1 MRRVFDRGLSG
12 NSHEMTID
20 DGSSGFGASRVIRE
34 YAKLLQANAPV
45 YVALGVLTSVAKGG
59 RPCTRSSDRF
69 LARHGRPIL
78 FVLCCANLR
87 LSGLNVLIELRL
99 ENYAV
104 IDNLVVE
111 FGHGLNLLTGE
122 TGAGKSIL
130 IDALALLLGEKA
142 SSDVIRGGADRAVVA
157 AVFEEEGPDG
167 DALAK
172 ILEANGL
179 DESDDGSL
187 ILRREIASGG
197 KGRVFVNNQPAT
209 VAVLRLLAPHLAVI
223 HAQNESIL
231 SFDGAARLELL
242 DSFAGSRFDTVANA
256 FAAWKRVRTRID
268 ELERG
273 EQDRLRLV
281 DLWIFQKREID
292 EGRLQS
298 GEDEK
303 LETEKRVLA
312 NAEKIYN
319 AAMNAF
325 DLLYE
330 GSGSTASSLR
340 AAHKQIEELARY
352 EPKFQEALEALQT
365 ARISVE
371 DVGATVRDYA
381 GGIHASPEHLA
392 QVEDRLA
399 LLERLKRKYG
409 PTLDE
414 VIQFGADVARKLSEV
429 ENKDE
434 ILRRLRSELA
444 QAGQDYLSAAQA
456 LSKSRTSAARR
467 LERLV
472 EAEVNDLAMKSAF
485 RIEMTTSTE
494 ESGWTSSGIDQVLYM
509 ISTNPGE
516 PLRQLE
522 NIASGGELSR
532 VMLALKASVESG
544 TESSRE
550 REKRSDSSARR
561 KREKTSQK
569 TLVFDEIDTGIGGRA
584 AEAVG
589 KKLKTLA
596 RAHQVL
602 CVTHLPQIATFGDHH
617 YVIDKKESGGRT
629 KTSIRPVTGEERT
642 EEVARMLSGAKLTET
657 SRKHAEQMIKANG

>member
-1 MRRVFDRGLSG
+1 M
-12 NSHEMTID
+12 
-20 DGSSGFGASRVIRE
+20 
-34 YAKLLQANAPV
+34 
-45 YVALGVLTSVAKGG
+45 
-59 RPCTRSSDRF
+59 
-69 LARHGRPIL
+69 
-78 FVLCCANLR
+78 
-87 LSGLNVLIELRL
+87 LIEMRL

-111 FGHGLNLLTGE
+111 FGQGLNLLTGE

-130 IDALALLLGEKA
+130 VDALALLLGDKA
-142 SSDVIRGGADRAVVA
+142 SSDVIRAGAERALVS
-157 AVFEEEGPDG
+157 AVFEIEGAAEKP
-167 DALAK
+167 LTR

-179 DESDDGSL
+179 DVSDDGSL
-187 ILRREIASGG
+187 ILRREIAAGG

-209 VAVLRLLAPHLAVI
+209 VAVLRLLAPYLATV

-231 SFDGAARLELL
+231 SFDGPARLELL
-242 DSFAGSRFDTVANA
+242 DGFADSQLDAVEAGFT
-256 FAAWKRVRTRID
+256 AWTEIRTRIE

-281 DLWIFQKREID
+281 DLWIFQKREIED
-292 EGRLQS
+292 ARLQS
-298 GEDEK
+298 GEDEG

-330 GSGSTASSLR
+330 GNGSTASSLR
-340 AAHKQIEELARY
+340 AAQKQVEELVRY
-352 EPKFQEALEALQT
+352 EPKFQEALAALET

-399 LLERLKRKYG
+399 LLDRLKRKYG

-414 VIQFGADVARKLSEV
+414 VMQFGADVARKLSEV

-434 ILRRLRSELA
+434 ILRQLRSELTKA
-444 QAGQDYLSAAQA
+444 AGEYLGAART
-456 LSKSRTSAARR
+456 LSKKRADAARR
-467 LERLV
+467 LEKLV
-472 EAEVNDLAMKSAF
+472 EAEINDLAMKSAF
-485 RIEMTTSTE
+485 RIEMTSSE
-494 ESGWTSSGIDQVLYM
+494 EEGNWSGSGIDQVMYM

-522 NIASGGELSR
+522 HIASGGELSR
-532 VMLALKASVESG
+532 VILALKASVEGASG
-544 TESSRE
+544 PVSRKK
-550 REKRSDSSARR
+550 REKRGN
-561 KREKTSQK
+561 QK

-589 KKLKTLA
+589 KKLKSLA
-596 RAHQVL
+596 RSNQVL

-617 YVIDKKESGGRT
+617 FVIEKKESGGRT
-629 KTSIRPVTGEERT
+629 RTSVRAVTGEERT